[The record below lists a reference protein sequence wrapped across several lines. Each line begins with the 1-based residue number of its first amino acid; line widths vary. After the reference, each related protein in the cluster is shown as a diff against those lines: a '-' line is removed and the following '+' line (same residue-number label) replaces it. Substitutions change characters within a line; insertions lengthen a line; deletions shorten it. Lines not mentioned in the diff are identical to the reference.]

1 MPKIDVSEGLFF
13 QALGRPYEEAELVEL
28 LSAAKAEL
36 DGWDHAAKVLRIELN
51 DTNRPDLWST
61 LGLARQLNAYLGRP
75 VPSYPFF
82 SRAGDA
88 KPAAERRVVVDAGLA
103 DIRPYI
109 VSFVV
114 EGREVTDALLR
125 EIIQSQEK
133 LCDNFGRKRKVI
145 AMGVSRADLI
155 TWPVHFR
162 AADPDATRFT
172 PLDFDRSLSM
182 REILSVHPK
191 GKEYGH
197 LVAGFKRFPLLVDA
211 KGEVLTFP
219 PVINSALIGGV
230 KPGDRRLFID
240 LTGPDLEILLTAG
253 AITACDF
260 ADMGFTVLPVRI
272 EFPNDTPWGR
282 AVTTPYYFQPE
293 TTLVVADAE
302 RRLGVSLGADE
313 AAGLVRKMGN
323 AVRVDGGRLVVAP
336 PPFRNDFLHPVDVIE
351 EIMIGRGM
359 ASFAPVMPREFTVG
373 RLTRGEHR
381 ARRVRDLM
389 VGLGYQEMIYNYLG
403 SRADFVD
410 RMLRDGSGL
419 VEIANPMSEN
429 YTVVRDSAIPNLLAS
444 EAASANAALP
454 APDLRGRQ
462 GGDARRRGEN
472 TGSRTVTL
480 LGALLADREAGFN
493 DIDAHV
499 LALCWYLNLEPSV
512 APVDD
517 PRFIPGRAA
526 AISVAGRRVGVMG
539 EIAPQVLERWSIQ
552 MPCAAAELVLDDL
565 PGA

>member
-1 MPKIDVSEGLFF
+1 MPKIDVSEPLFF
-13 QALGRPYEEAELVEL
+13 QALGRRFEEPALVDL
-28 LSAAKAEL
+28 LTAAKAEL
-36 DGWDHAAKVLRIELN
+36 DGWDHDAKVLRIELN

-61 LGLARQLNAYLGRP
+61 LGLARQLGAYLGRP
-75 VPSYPFF
+75 MPPYPFF
-82 SRAGDA
+82 SREGEA
-88 KPAAERRVVVDAGLA
+88 KPSADRRVVVDAGLA

-109 VSFVV
+109 VSFVA

-133 LCDNFGRKRKVI
+133 LCDIFGRRRKTI

-162 AADPDATRFT
+162 AADPDTTRFT
-172 PLDFDRSLSM
+172 PLDFDRPLSM
-182 REILSVHPK
+182 REILAEHPK
-191 GKEYGH
+191 GREYGAI
-197 LVAGFKRFPLLVDA
+197 VAGFPRFPLLADA

-260 ADMGFTVLPVRI
+260 ADMGFTVLPVRV
-272 EFPNDTPWGR
+272 EYPRDTTYGR
-282 AVTTPYYFQPE
+282 TVTTPYWRQAE
-293 TTLVVADAE
+293 TVLEVSDAE
-302 RRLGVSLGADE
+302 RRLGDRFSPEE
-313 AAGLVRKMGN
+313 AAGFVRKMGS
-323 AVRVDGGRLVVAP
+323 AVRVEGSRLVVSP
-336 PPFRNDFLHPVDVIE
+336 PPFRDDFLHPVDVIE

-373 RLTRGEHR
+373 RLTRMEER

-403 SRADFVD
+403 ARADFAD
-410 RMLRDGSGL
+410 RMLRDGSSL
-419 VEIANPMSEN
+419 VEIANPMSESFA
-429 YTVVRDSAIPNLLAS
+429 VLRDSIIPNLLAS
-444 EAASANAALP
+444 EAASANAAYP
-454 APDLRGRQ
+454 HRIFEVGKTAVKDGADNQ
-462 GGDARRRGEN
+462 
-472 TGSRTVTL
+472 GSRTLTC
-480 LGALLADREAGFN
+480 LGVMLADREAGFN

-499 LALCWYLNLEPSV
+499 LALCFYLNIEPVVS
-512 APVDD
+512 PVDD

-526 AISVAGRRVGVMG
+526 AVAVGGRSIGVMG
-539 EIAPQVLERWSIQ
+539 EIAPQVLERWGIQ
-552 MPCAAAELVLDDL
+552 MPCAAAEIALDGLWRD
-565 PGA
+565 